1 MKIVLVGGG
10 SGGSV
15 SPLLSVAESI
25 KEKKPGA
32 IFLFIGT
39 RNGPERKMA
48 EDAGIKFMSIAAGK
62 LRRYFSFRN
71 FLSPF
76 LIAIGFFQAFNVL
89 KEFKPRCVFGTG
101 SFVQVPVMWAAWFLK
116 IPCVIHQQDI
126 VPSLANKLCQIPA
139 KKITVTFEESLKDFN
154 SGFGFFY
161 KSYEQKT
168 VLTGNPFRR
177 KLLKFSK
184 NEALENFGFEK
195 NFPTLLV
202 LGGGTGSEFLNTLIK
217 NSKKQLTQ
225 FVQILHLA
233 GYSKNLAETS
243 EGRYKAFTFITNM
256 GEAYAAADFVIC
268 RAGLSTLTEL
278 SNLGK
283 VSIIVP
289 MPNSHQEYN
298 AVALMKENAALVISQ
313 KNLNESNF
321 PIILR
326 KILFN
331 QNLQNDLSKNIKK
344 IMPKNSDEKIANI
357 IIKLAD

>member
-1 MKIVLVGGG
+1 MKILLVGGG

-15 SPLLSVAESI
+15 SPLLSVADSI
-25 KEKKPGA
+25 KEKKPGS
-32 IFLFIGT
+32 IFLFVGT
-39 RNGPERKMA
+39 KNGPERKMA
-48 EDAGIKFMSIAAGK
+48 EEANINFVAISAGK
-62 LRRYFSFRN
+62 FRRYFSVKN
-71 FLSPF
+71 FFSPF
-76 LIAIGFFQAFNVL
+76 FILVGFFQAISIL

-101 SFVQVPVMWAAWFLK
+101 SFVQVPVIWAAWFFK

-139 KKITVTFEESLKDFN
+139 NKITVTFEESLKDFN

-168 VLTGNPFRR
+168 VLTGNPFRK
-177 KLLKFSK
+177 KLLNFSK
-184 NEALENFGFEK
+184 NQALENFGFEK

-202 LGGGTGSEFLNTLIK
+202 LGGGTGSEFLNSLIIK
-217 NSKKQLTQ
+217 CKKQLTQ
-225 FVQILHLA
+225 FVQILHLE
-233 GYSKNLAETS
+233 GYGKSVKEAQKE
-243 EGRYKAFTFITNM
+243 RYKAFSFIANM
-256 GEAYAAADFVIC
+256 GEAYAAADFVVC

-283 VSIIVP
+283 ISIIVP

-313 KNLNESNF
+313 KNLNENNF
-321 PIILR
+321 PVILR

-331 QNLQNDLSKNIKK
+331 QNLQNDLAKNIKK